1 MKENKMK
8 KHKKYKKYKDM
19 TFEKLVEE
27 RHSQQFIKDFAEI
40 RLKCIEIAASKH
52 NKIGEG
58 AIESLLKDAM
68 KVNDFIFIL
77 ATDDKNRWNEY
88 R

>member
-1 MKENKMK
+1 MKKIYTQIKENNKFRPME
-8 KHKKYKKYKDM
+8 
-19 TFEKLVEE
+19 FEEIIE
-27 RHSQQFIKDFAEI
+27 RKEYQQFIKDFAEI